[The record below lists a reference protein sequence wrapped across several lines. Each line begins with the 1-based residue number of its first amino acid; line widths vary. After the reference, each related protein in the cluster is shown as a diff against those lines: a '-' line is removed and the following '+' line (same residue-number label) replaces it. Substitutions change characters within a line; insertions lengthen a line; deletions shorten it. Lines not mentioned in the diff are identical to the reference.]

1 MKAAVMDSYGAP
13 EVLRV
18 ADLPEPKAG
27 PGQVRVRVKAAGL
40 NPIDAKVRRGEFD
53 AVFDISFP
61 QQLGNEFAGV
71 VDQVGAGVEGFA
83 VGDEVIGFVDL
94 AAYAEQ
100 VVVPVENLTLKPAE
114 LSWETAAVIGAV
126 GQAAYNALRMLEVAA
141 GETVLIHGAAGGVG
155 SVAAQFARAWGA
167 RVIGTVSDDNHDYVR
182 ALGATPVTYG
192 DGLEE
197 RVRELAP
204 QGVDASLDLTGS
216 EEAITVSIAVTGD
229 KARIVT
235 LVSPPLAKQYGI
247 TMMFGTRAAETVA
260 QVAGLAARGDLDL
273 PIARRFALADL
284 AEAHRL
290 METGSQR
297 GKLVLTLD

>member
-1 MKAAVMDSYGAP
+1 M
-13 EVLRV
+13 

-167 RVIGTVSDDNHDYVR
+167 RVIGTVSDDKHDYVR
-182 ALGATPVTYG
+182 SLGGTPVTYG
-192 DGLEE
+192 EGLEE

-229 KARIVT
+229 KGRIVT
-235 LVSPPLAKQYGI
+235 LASPPLAKQYGI

-273 PIARRFALADL
+273 PIARCFALADL
-284 AEAHRL
+284 AEAHQL
-290 METGSQR
+290 METGGQR

>member
-1 MKAAVMDSYGAP
+1 M
-13 EVLRV
+13 

-27 PGQVRVRVKAAGL
+27 PGEVRVRVKAAGL
-40 NPIDAKVRRGEFD
+40 NPIDAKIRRGEFD

-61 QQLGNEFAGV
+61 QQLGNEFAGM

-94 AAYAEQ
+94 AACAEQ
-100 VVVPVENLTLKPAE
+100 VVVPVENLALKPAE

-155 SVAAQFARAWGA
+155 SVAVQFARAWGA

-182 ALGATPVTYG
+182 SLGGTPVTYG
-192 DGLEE
+192 EGLQE

-216 EEAITVSIAVTGD
+216 QEAITVSISVTGD
-229 KARIVT
+229 KGRIVT
-235 LVSPPLAKQYGI
+235 LASPPLAKQYGI

-273 PIARRFALADL
+273 PIARRFTLAEL
-284 AEAHRL
+284 SEAHRL
-290 METGSQR
+290 METGGQR

>member
-1 MKAAVMDSYGAP
+1 M
-13 EVLRV
+13 

-40 NPIDAKVRRGEFD
+40 NPIDAKIRRGEFD
-53 AVFDISFP
+53 TVFDISFP

-126 GQAAYNALRMLEVAA
+126 GQAAYNALRMPEVAA

-182 ALGATPVTYG
+182 SLGGAPVTYG
-192 DGLEE
+192 EGLQE

-229 KARIVT
+229 KGRIVT
-235 LVSPPLAKQYGI
+235 LASPPLAKQYGI

-260 QVAGLAARGDLDL
+260 QVTGLAARGDLDL

-290 METGSQR
+290 METGGQR

>member
-1 MKAAVMDSYGAP
+1 MKAVVMDSYGTP

-40 NPIDAKVRRGEFD
+40 NPIDAKIRRGEFD

-61 QQLGNEFAGV
+61 QQLGSEFAGV
-71 VDQVGAGVEGFA
+71 VDQVGPGVEGLA

-100 VVVPVENLTLKPAE
+100 VVVPVENLTSKPAR

-126 GQAAYNALRMLEVAA
+126 GQAAYNALRMLKVTA

-155 SVAAQFARAWGA
+155 SVAVQLARAWGA

-182 ALGATPVTYG
+182 SLGGTPVTYG
-192 DGLEE
+192 EGLQE
-197 RVRELAP
+197 RVRESAP

-216 EEAITVSIAVTGD
+216 QEAITVSIAVTGD
-229 KARIVT
+229 KGRIVT
-235 LVSPPLAKQYGI
+235 LASPPLAEQYGI
-247 TMMFGTRAAETVA
+247 TMMFGTRAADTVA

-273 PIARRFALADL
+273 PIDRRFALADL
-284 AEAHRL
+284 ADAHRL
-290 METGSQR
+290 METGSRR